1 MNDLLALLTDKRF
14 MPHGHCYMWRPD
26 LLWTN
31 VIADSLITLSYIS
44 IPFTLIY
51 FINKRKDVPFD
62 WMIAA
67 FGVFILACGTSHIME
82 ILTIWHPY
90 YWLSALVKVITAI
103 ASVITAILLIRLIP
117 AALKIPSPQQL
128 ARVNDELR
136 EAQAELVTTARRAG
150 MAEIATNVLHNVGN
164 VLNSVNVS
172 AQVLYE
178 KVHTSKGPGVAKV
191 AQLMKEHPDDLGDF
205 ISSDPKGRALPDY
218 LDKLADALAIEQQ
231 VMIAELAQLTRRIDH
246 IKEIVATQQ
255 SYAGNASVLESG
267 SLREL
272 VEDVVRICD
281 VSLARHH
288 ITLIKEFSDVPQ
300 MPLDKHR
307 VLQILVNLINNA
319 KQALEAGANRSP
331 QIILRLRV
339 IDDGRVRVEVE
350 DNGEGI
356 AQDNL
361 ARVFEHGF
369 TTRVDGHGFGL
380 HSCILAAHE
389 LGGDL
394 TVRSAGPGSGAL
406 FILEL
411 PLALTPDQAQRVASA

>member
-31 VIADSLITLSYIS
+31 VIADGLIALSYVT
-44 IPFTLIY
+44 IPFTLLY
-51 FINKRKDVPFD
+51 FIHKRKDVPFD
-62 WMIAA
+62 WMLAA
-67 FGVFILACGTSHIME
+67 FGVFILACGTSHVME
-82 ILTIWHPY
+82 ILTIWQPY
-90 YWLSALVKVITAI
+90 YWLMALVKVITAI
-103 ASVITAILLIRLIP
+103 ASVITAILLVRLVP

-128 ARVNDELR
+128 AKVNDELR

-178 KVHTSKGPGVAKV
+178 KVHASKGPGVAKV

-218 LDKLADALAIEQQ
+218 LDKLADALAVEQQ
-231 VMIAELAQLTRRIDH
+231 GMIAELAQLTRRIDH

-255 SYAGNASVLESG
+255 SYAGNASVLEPG

-288 ITLIKEFSDVPQ
+288 ITLIKEFGDVPQ

-319 KQALEAGANRSP
+319 KQALDAGANRPP
-331 QIILRLRV
+331 QIILRLKV
-339 IDDGRVRVEVE
+339 VDDGRVRVEVE

-361 ARVFEHGF
+361 VRVFEHGF

-389 LGGDL
+389 MGGDL
-394 TVRSAGPGSGAL
+394 TVQSAGPGRGAL

-411 PLALTPDQAQRVASA
+411 PLALAPSQHAASG

>member
-14 MPHGHCYMWRPD
+14 IPHGHCYMWRPD

-31 VIADSLITLSYIS
+31 VIADGLITLSYIS
-44 IPFTLIY
+44 IPFTLLY
-51 FINKRKDVPFD
+51 FIHKRKDVPFD
-62 WMIAA
+62 WMLTA
-67 FGVFILACGTSHIME
+67 FGVFILACGTSHVME
-82 ILTIWHPY
+82 ILTIWQPY

-103 ASVITAILLIRLIP
+103 ASVITAILLVRLVP

-172 AQVLYE
+172 ARLLYE
-178 KVHTSKGPGVAKV
+178 KVHASKGQGVIRV
-191 AQLMKEHPDDLGDF
+191 AELMKEHSDDLGAF
-205 ISSDPKGRALPDY
+205 ISSDPKGRALPGY
-218 LDKLADALAIEQQ
+218 LGKLAEALAAEQRS
-231 VMIAELAQLTRRIDH
+231 MIDELVQLTKSIDH

-255 SYAGNASVLESG
+255 SYAGNSSVLEPG

-272 VEDVVRICD
+272 IEDVVRICD

-288 ITLIKEFSDVPQ
+288 VTLIKELADIP
-300 MPLDKHR
+300 MMLLDKHK
-307 VLQILVNLINNA
+307 VLQILINLINNA
-319 KQALEAGANRSP
+319 KQALDSVADRPSR
-331 QIILRLRV
+331 ITLRLKAT
-339 IDDGRVRVEVE
+339 DDKRVRIEVE

-356 AQDNL
+356 SRDNL
-361 ARVFEHGF
+361 NRVFEHGF
-369 TTRVDGHGFGL
+369 TTRADGHGFGL

-389 LGGDL
+389 MGGEL
-394 TVRSAGPGSGAL
+394 TVQSAGPGKGAL
-406 FILEL
+406 FTLEL
-411 PLALTPDQAQRVASA
+411 PLALAQGQSQRAASG

>member
-31 VIADSLITLSYIS
+31 VIADGLIALSYVT
-44 IPFTLIY
+44 IPFTLLY
-51 FINKRKDVPFD
+51 FIHKRKDVPFD
-62 WMIAA
+62 WMLAA
-67 FGVFILACGTSHIME
+67 FGVFILACGTSHVME
-82 ILTIWHPY
+82 ILTIWQPY
-90 YWLSALVKVITAI
+90 YWLMALVKVITAI
-103 ASVITAILLIRLIP
+103 ASVITAILLVRLVP

-128 ARVNDELR
+128 AKVNDELR

-191 AQLMKEHPDDLGDF
+191 AQLMKEHPDDLGVF

-218 LDKLADALAIEQQ
+218 LDKLADALAVEQQ
-231 VMIAELAQLTRRIDH
+231 GMIAELAQLTRRIDH

-255 SYAGNASVLESG
+255 SYAGNASVLEPG

-288 ITLIKEFSDVPQ
+288 ITLIKEFSDIPQ

-319 KQALEAGANRSP
+319 KQALDAGTNRPP
-331 QIILRLRV
+331 QIILRLKAV
-339 IDDGRVRVEVE
+339 DDERVRVEIE

-356 AQDNL
+356 SQDNL

-389 LGGDL
+389 MGGDL
-394 TVRSAGPGSGAL
+394 TVQSAGPGRGAV

-411 PLALTPDQAQRVASA
+411 PLALAPSQHAASG

>member
-31 VIADSLITLSYIS
+31 VIADGLITLSYVT
-44 IPFTLIY
+44 IPFTLLY
-51 FINKRKDVPFD
+51 FIHKRKDVPFD
-62 WMIAA
+62 WMLAA
-67 FGVFILACGTSHIME
+67 FGVFILACGTSHVME
-82 ILTIWHPY
+82 ILTIWQPY

-103 ASVITAILLIRLIP
+103 ASVITAILLVRLVP

-128 ARVNDELR
+128 AKVNEELR

-191 AQLMKEHPDDLGDF
+191 VQLMKEHPDDLGDF

-218 LDKLADALAIEQQ
+218 LDKLAAALAAEQQ
-231 VMIAELAQLTRRIDH
+231 GMIAELAQLTRRIDH

-255 SYAGNASVLESG
+255 SYAGNASVLEPG

-288 ITLIKEFSDVPQ
+288 ITLVKEFSDIPQ

-319 KQALEAGANRSP
+319 KQALDAGVNRPP
-331 QIILRLRV
+331 QIILRLKV
-339 IDDGRVRVEVE
+339 VDEGRVRVEVE

-389 LGGDL
+389 MGGEL
-394 TVRSAGPGSGAL
+394 TAQSAGPGKGAL

-411 PLALTPDQAQRVASA
+411 PLALAQGASQWAASG

>member
-31 VIADSLITLSYIS
+31 VIADGLITLSYIS
-44 IPFTLIY
+44 IPFTLLY
-51 FINKRKDVPFD
+51 FIHKRKDVPFD
-62 WMIAA
+62 WMLTA
-67 FGVFILACGTSHIME
+67 FGVFILACGTSHVME
-82 ILTIWHPY
+82 ILTIWQPY

-103 ASVITAILLIRLIP
+103 ASVITAILLVRLVP

-172 AQVLYE
+172 ARLLYE
-178 KVHTSKGPGVAKV
+178 KVHASKGQGVIRV
-191 AQLMKEHPDDLGDF
+191 AELMRQHSDDLGAF
-205 ISSDPKGRALPDY
+205 ISSDPKGRALPGY
-218 LDKLADALAIEQQ
+218 LGKLAEALAAEQRS
-231 VMIAELAQLTRRIDH
+231 MIDELVQLTKSIDH

-255 SYAGNASVLESG
+255 SYAGNSSVLEPG

-272 VEDVVRICD
+272 IEDVVRICD

-288 ITLIKEFSDVPQ
+288 VTLIKELADIP
-300 MPLDKHR
+300 MMLLDKHK
-307 VLQILVNLINNA
+307 VLQILINLINNA
-319 KQALEAGANRSP
+319 KQALDSVADRPSR
-331 QIILRLRV
+331 ITLRLKAT
-339 IDDGRVRVEVE
+339 DDKRVRIEVE

-356 AQDNL
+356 SRDNL
-361 ARVFEHGF
+361 NRVFEHGF
-369 TTRVDGHGFGL
+369 TTRADGHGFGL

-389 LGGDL
+389 MGGEL
-394 TVRSAGPGSGAL
+394 TVQSAGPGKGAL
-406 FILEL
+406 FTLEL
-411 PLALTPDQAQRVASA
+411 PLALAQGQSQRAASG

>member
-31 VIADSLITLSYIS
+31 VIADSLIALSYVT
-44 IPFTLIY
+44 IPFTLLY
-51 FINKRKDVPFD
+51 FIHKRKDVPFD
-62 WMIAA
+62 WMLAA
-67 FGVFILACGTSHIME
+67 FGVFILACGTSHVME
-82 ILTIWHPY
+82 ILTIWQPY
-90 YWLSALVKVITAI
+90 YWLMALVKVITAI
-103 ASVITAILLIRLIP
+103 ASVITAILLVRLVP

-128 ARVNDELR
+128 AKVNDELR

-191 AQLMKEHPDDLGDF
+191 VQLMKEHPDDLGDF

-218 LDKLADALAIEQQ
+218 LDKLADALAVEQQ
-231 VMIAELAQLTRRIDH
+231 GMIAELAQLTRRIDH

-255 SYAGNASVLESG
+255 SYAGNASVLEPG

-288 ITLIKEFSDVPQ
+288 ITLIKEFSDIPQ

-319 KQALEAGANRSP
+319 KQALDAGVNRPP
-331 QIILRLRV
+331 QIVLRLKV
-339 IDDGRVRVEVE
+339 VDDGRVRVEVQ

-389 LGGDL
+389 MGGDL
-394 TVRSAGPGSGAL
+394 TAQSAGPGQGAL

-411 PLALTPDQAQRVASA
+411 PLALTPAPSQRVAGG

>member
-31 VIADSLITLSYIS
+31 VIADGLITLSYVT
-44 IPFTLIY
+44 IPFTLLY
-51 FINKRKDVPFD
+51 FIHKRKDVPFD
-62 WMIAA
+62 WMLAA
-67 FGVFILACGTSHIME
+67 FGVFILACGTSHVLE
-82 ILTIWHPY
+82 ILTIWQPY

-103 ASVITAILLIRLIP
+103 ASVITAILLVRLVP

-128 ARVNDELR
+128 AKVNDELR

-172 AQVLYE
+172 AQVLYD
-178 KVHTSKGPGVAKV
+178 KVHTSKGPAVAKV
-191 AQLMKEHPDDLGDF
+191 AQLMKDPPDDLGDF
-205 ISSDPKGRALPDY
+205 ISTDPKGRALPDY
-218 LDKLADALAIEQQ
+218 LDKLADALAVEQQ
-231 VMIAELAQLTRRIDH
+231 GMIAELAQLTRRIDH

-255 SYAGNASVLESG
+255 SYAGNASVLEPG

-288 ITLIKEFSDVPQ
+288 ITLIKEFSDTPQ

-319 KQALEAGANRSP
+319 KQALDAGTNRPP
-331 QIILRLRV
+331 QIVLRLKIV
-339 IDDGRVRVEVE
+339 DEGRVRVEIE

-389 LGGDL
+389 MGGDL
-394 TVRSAGPGSGAL
+394 TVQSAGPGRGAL

-411 PLALTPDQAQRVASA
+411 PLALSPAPSQHVARG

>member
-31 VIADSLITLSYIS
+31 VIADGLITLSYVT
-44 IPFTLIY
+44 IPFTLLY
-51 FINKRKDVPFD
+51 FIHKRKDVPFD
-62 WMIAA
+62 WMLAA
-67 FGVFILACGTSHIME
+67 FGVFILACGTSHVME
-82 ILTIWHPY
+82 ILTIWQPY

-103 ASVITAILLIRLIP
+103 ASVITAILLVRLVP
-117 AALKIPSPQQL
+117 VALKIPSPRQL
-128 ARVNDELR
+128 AKVNEELR

-205 ISSDPKGRALPDY
+205 ISSDPKGRTLPDY
-218 LDKLADALAIEQQ
+218 LDKLADALAVEQQ
-231 VMIAELAQLTRRIDH
+231 GMIAELAQLTRRIDH

-255 SYAGNASVLESG
+255 SYAGNASVLEPG

-288 ITLIKEFSDVPQ
+288 ITLIKEFSDIPQ
-300 MPLDKHR
+300 MSLDKHR

-319 KQALEAGANRSP
+319 KQALDAGVNRP
-331 QIILRLRV
+331 PRIILRLKV
-339 IDDGRVRVEVE
+339 VGDGRVRVEVE

-389 LGGDL
+389 MGGDL
-394 TVRSAGPGSGAL
+394 TAQSAGPGKGAL

-411 PLALTPDQAQRVASA
+411 PLALVQGASQRAASG

>member
-31 VIADSLITLSYIS
+31 VIADGLITLSYIS
-44 IPFTLIY
+44 IPFTLLY
-51 FINKRKDVPFD
+51 FIHKRKDVPFD
-62 WMIAA
+62 WMLTA
-67 FGVFILACGTSHIME
+67 FGVFILACGTSHVME
-82 ILTIWHPY
+82 ILTIWQPY

-103 ASVITAILLIRLIP
+103 ASVITAILLVRLVP

-172 AQVLYE
+172 ARLLYE
-178 KVHTSKGPGVAKV
+178 KVHASKGQGVIRV
-191 AQLMKEHPDDLGDF
+191 AELMKEHSDDLGAF
-205 ISSDPKGRALPDY
+205 ISSDPKGRALPGY
-218 LDKLADALAIEQQ
+218 LGKLAEALAAEQRS
-231 VMIAELAQLTRRIDH
+231 MIDELVQLTKSIDH

-255 SYAGNASVLESG
+255 SYAGNSSVLEPG

-272 VEDVVRICD
+272 IEDVVRICD

-288 ITLIKEFSDVPQ
+288 VTLIKELADIPMMS
-300 MPLDKHR
+300 LDKHK
-307 VLQILVNLINNA
+307 VLQILINLINNA
-319 KQALEAGANRSP
+319 KQALDSVADRPSR
-331 QIILRLRV
+331 ITLRLKAT
-339 IDDGRVRVEVE
+339 DDKHVRIEVE

-356 AQDNL
+356 SRDNL
-361 ARVFEHGF
+361 TRVFEHGF
-369 TTRVDGHGFGL
+369 TTRADGHGFGL

-389 LGGDL
+389 MGGEL
-394 TVRSAGPGSGAL
+394 TVQSAGPGKGAL
-406 FILEL
+406 FTLEL
-411 PLALTPDQAQRVASA
+411 PLALAQGQSQRAASG

>member
-31 VIADSLITLSYIS
+31 VIADGLIALSYVT
-44 IPFTLIY
+44 IPFTLLY
-51 FINKRKDVPFD
+51 FIHKRKDVPFD
-62 WMIAA
+62 WMLAA
-67 FGVFILACGTSHIME
+67 FGVFILACGTSHVME
-82 ILTIWHPY
+82 ILTIWQPY
-90 YWLSALVKVITAI
+90 YWLTALVKVITAI
-103 ASVITAILLIRLIP
+103 ASVITAILLVRLVP

-128 ARVNDELR
+128 AKVNDELR

-218 LDKLADALAIEQQ
+218 LDKLADALAVEQQ
-231 VMIAELAQLTRRIDH
+231 GMIAELAQLTRRIDH

-255 SYAGNASVLESG
+255 SYAGNASVLEPG

-319 KQALEAGANRSP
+319 KQALDAGANRPP
-331 QIILRLRV
+331 QIILRLKV
-339 IDDGRVRVEVE
+339 VDEGRVRVEVE

-356 AQDNL
+356 SQDNL

-389 LGGDL
+389 MGGDL
-394 TVRSAGPGSGAL
+394 TVQSAGPGRGAL

-411 PLALTPDQAQRVASA
+411 PLTQAPAPSQRVADG

>member
-31 VIADSLITLSYIS
+31 VIADGLITLSYVT
-44 IPFTLIY
+44 IPFTLLY
-51 FINKRKDVPFD
+51 FIHKRKDVPFD
-62 WMIAA
+62 WMLAA
-67 FGVFILACGTSHIME
+67 FGVFILACGTSHVME
-82 ILTIWHPY
+82 ILTIWQPY

-103 ASVITAILLIRLIP
+103 ASVITAILLIRLVP
-117 AALKIPSPQQL
+117 AALKIPSPRQL
-128 ARVNDELR
+128 AKVNDELR

-191 AQLMKEHPDDLGDF
+191 VQLMKEHPDDLGDF

-231 VMIAELAQLTRRIDH
+231 AMIAELAQLTRRIDH

-255 SYAGNASVLESG
+255 SYAGNSSVLEPG

-281 VSLARHH
+281 VSLSRHH
-288 ITLIKEFSDVPQ
+288 IKLVKEFSDAPQ

-319 KQALEAGANRSP
+319 KQALDAGTNRPP
-331 QIILRLRV
+331 QIILRLKIV
-339 IDDGRVRVEVE
+339 DDRRVRVEVE

-356 AQDNL
+356 SQDNL

-389 LGGDL
+389 MGGDL
-394 TVRSAGPGSGAL
+394 TAQSAGPGKGAL

-411 PLALTPDQAQRVASA
+411 PLAVAMGQSQRAADG

>member
-31 VIADSLITLSYIS
+31 VIADGLIALSYVT
-44 IPFTLIY
+44 IPFTLLY
-51 FINKRKDVPFD
+51 FIHKRKDVPFD
-62 WMIAA
+62 WMLAA
-67 FGVFILACGTSHIME
+67 FGVFILACGTSHVME
-82 ILTIWHPY
+82 ILTIWQPY
-90 YWLSALVKVITAI
+90 YWLMALVKVITAI
-103 ASVITAILLIRLIP
+103 ASVITAILLVRLVP

-128 ARVNDELR
+128 AKVNDELR

-218 LDKLADALAIEQQ
+218 LDKLADALAVEQQ
-231 VMIAELAQLTRRIDH
+231 GMIAELAQLTRRIDH

-255 SYAGNASVLESG
+255 SYAGNASVLEPG

-288 ITLIKEFSDVPQ
+288 ITLIKEFSDVPR

-319 KQALEAGANRSP
+319 KQALDAGTNRP
-331 QIILRLRV
+331 PRIILRLKT
-339 IDDGRVRVEVE
+339 IDDERVRVEIE

-356 AQDNL
+356 SQDNL
-361 ARVFEHGF
+361 SRVFEHGF

-389 LGGDL
+389 MGGDL
-394 TVRSAGPGSGAL
+394 TVQSAGPGRGAL
-406 FILEL
+406 FILVL
-411 PLALTPDQAQRVASA
+411 PLASTPGRVVEQSA

>member
-31 VIADSLITLSYIS
+31 VIADGLIALSYVT
-44 IPFTLIY
+44 IPFTLLY
-51 FINKRKDVPFD
+51 FIHKRKDVPFD
-62 WMIAA
+62 WMLAA
-67 FGVFILACGTSHIME
+67 FGVFILACGTSHVME
-82 ILTIWHPY
+82 ILTIWQPY
-90 YWLSALVKVITAI
+90 YWLMALVKVITAI
-103 ASVITAILLIRLIP
+103 ASVITAILLVRLVP

-128 ARVNDELR
+128 AKVNDELR

-218 LDKLADALAIEQQ
+218 LDKLADALAVEQQ
-231 VMIAELAQLTRRIDH
+231 GMIAELAQLTRRIDH

-255 SYAGNASVLESG
+255 SYAGNASVLEPG

-288 ITLIKEFSDVPQ
+288 ITLIKEFSDIPQ

-319 KQALEAGANRSP
+319 KQALDAGTNRPP
-331 QIILRLRV
+331 QIILRLKT
-339 IDDGRVRVEVE
+339 IDDERVRVEIE

-356 AQDNL
+356 SQDNL

-389 LGGDL
+389 MGGDL
-394 TVRSAGPGSGAL
+394 TVQSAGPGRGAV

-411 PLALTPDQAQRVASA
+411 PLTLAPSQHAASG

>member
-31 VIADSLITLSYIS
+31 VIADGLIALSYVT
-44 IPFTLIY
+44 IPFTLLY
-51 FINKRKDVPFD
+51 FIHKRKDVPFD
-62 WMIAA
+62 WMLAA
-67 FGVFILACGTSHIME
+67 FGVFILACGTSHVME
-82 ILTIWHPY
+82 ILTIWQPY
-90 YWLSALVKVITAI
+90 YWLMALVKVITAI
-103 ASVITAILLIRLIP
+103 ASVITAILLVRLVP

-128 ARVNDELR
+128 AKVNDELR

-218 LDKLADALAIEQQ
+218 LDKLADALAVEQQ
-231 VMIAELAQLTRRIDH
+231 GMIAELAQLTRRIDH

-255 SYAGNASVLESG
+255 SYAGNASVLEPG

-288 ITLIKEFSDVPQ
+288 ITLIKEFSDIPQ

-319 KQALEAGANRSP
+319 KQALDAGTNRPP
-331 QIILRLRV
+331 QIILRLKT
-339 IDDGRVRVEVE
+339 IDDERVRVEIE

-356 AQDNL
+356 SQDNL

-389 LGGDL
+389 MGGDL
-394 TVRSAGPGSGAL
+394 TVQSAGPGRGAV

-411 PLALTPDQAQRVASA
+411 PLALAPSQHAASG

>member
-31 VIADSLITLSYIS
+31 VIADGLIALSYVT
-44 IPFTLIY
+44 IPFTLLY
-51 FINKRKDVPFD
+51 FIHKRKDVPFD
-62 WMIAA
+62 WMLAA
-67 FGVFILACGTSHIME
+67 FGVFILACGTSHVME
-82 ILTIWHPY
+82 ILTIWQPY

-103 ASVITAILLIRLIP
+103 ASVITAILLVRLVP
-117 AALKIPSPQQL
+117 VALKIPSPRQL
-128 ARVNDELR
+128 AKVNEELR

-191 AQLMKEHPDDLGDF
+191 VQLMKEHPDDLGDF
-205 ISSDPKGRALPDY
+205 ISSDPKGRTLPDY
-218 LDKLADALAIEQQ
+218 LDKLADALAVEQQ
-231 VMIAELAQLTRRIDH
+231 GMIAELAQLTRRIDH

-288 ITLIKEFSDVPQ
+288 ISLIKEFSDIPQ

-319 KQALEAGANRSP
+319 KQALDAGVNRP
-331 QIILRLRV
+331 PRIILRLKIV
-339 IDDGRVRVEVE
+339 DDGRVRVEVE

-389 LGGDL
+389 MGGDL
-394 TVRSAGPGSGAL
+394 TAQSAGPGRGAL

-411 PLALTPDQAQRVASA
+411 PLVLTPAPSQQAAGG

>member
-14 MPHGHCYMWRPD
+14 IPHGHCYMWRPD

-31 VIADSLITLSYIS
+31 VIADGLITLSYIS
-44 IPFTLIY
+44 IPFTLLY
-51 FINKRKDVPFD
+51 FIHKRKDVPFD
-62 WMIAA
+62 WMLTA
-67 FGVFILACGTSHIME
+67 FGVFILACGTSHVME
-82 ILTIWHPY
+82 ILTIWQPY

-103 ASVITAILLIRLIP
+103 ASVITAILLVRLVP

-172 AQVLYE
+172 ARLLYE
-178 KVHTSKGPGVAKV
+178 KVHASKGQGVIRV
-191 AQLMKEHPDDLGDF
+191 AELMKQHSDDLGAF
-205 ISSDPKGRALPDY
+205 ISSDPKGRALPGY
-218 LDKLADALAIEQQ
+218 LGKLAEALAAEQRS
-231 VMIAELAQLTRRIDH
+231 MIDELVQLTKSIDH

-255 SYAGNASVLESG
+255 SYAGNSSVLEPG

-272 VEDVVRICD
+272 IEDVVRICD

-288 ITLIKEFSDVPQ
+288 VTLIKELADIP
-300 MPLDKHR
+300 MMLLDKHK
-307 VLQILVNLINNA
+307 VLQILINLINNA
-319 KQALEAGANRSP
+319 KQALDSVADRPSR
-331 QIILRLRV
+331 ITLRLKAT
-339 IDDGRVRVEVE
+339 DDKRVRIEVE

-356 AQDNL
+356 SRDNIN
-361 ARVFEHGF
+361 RVFEHGF
-369 TTRVDGHGFGL
+369 TTRADGHGFGL

-389 LGGDL
+389 MGGEL
-394 TVRSAGPGSGAL
+394 TVQSAGPGKGAL
-406 FILEL
+406 FTLEL
-411 PLALTPDQAQRVASA
+411 PLALAQGQSQRAASG

>member
-31 VIADSLITLSYIS
+31 VIADGLIALSYVT
-44 IPFTLIY
+44 IPFTLLY
-51 FINKRKDVPFD
+51 FIHKRKDVPFD
-62 WMIAA
+62 WMLAA
-67 FGVFILACGTSHIME
+67 FGVFILACGTSHVME
-82 ILTIWHPY
+82 ILTIWQPY
-90 YWLSALVKVITAI
+90 YWLMALVKVITAI
-103 ASVITAILLIRLIP
+103 ASVITAILLVRLVP
-117 AALKIPSPQQL
+117 AALKIPSPRQL
-128 ARVNDELR
+128 AKVNDELR

-218 LDKLADALAIEQQ
+218 LDKLADALAVEQQ
-231 VMIAELAQLTRRIDH
+231 GMIAELAQLTRRIDH

-255 SYAGNASVLESG
+255 SYAGNASVLEPG

-272 VEDVVRICD
+272 LEDVVRICD

-288 ITLIKEFSDVPQ
+288 VTLIKEFNDIPQ

-319 KQALEAGANRSP
+319 KQALDAGANRPP
-331 QIILRLRV
+331 QIILRLTV
-339 IDDGRVRVEVE
+339 VDDERVRVEVE

-356 AQDNL
+356 SQDNL

-369 TTRVDGHGFGL
+369 TTRTDGHGFGL

-389 LGGDL
+389 MGGDL
-394 TVRSAGPGSGAL
+394 TVQSAGPGRGAL

-411 PLALTPDQAQRVASA
+411 PLAPARDPSQWAVEG

>member
-31 VIADSLITLSYIS
+31 VIADGLITLSYIS
-44 IPFTLIY
+44 IPFTLLY
-51 FINKRKDVPFD
+51 FIHKRKDVPFD
-62 WMIAA
+62 WMLTA
-67 FGVFILACGTSHIME
+67 FGVFILACGTSHVME
-82 ILTIWHPY
+82 ILTIWQPY

-103 ASVITAILLIRLIP
+103 ASVITAILLVRLVP

-172 AQVLYE
+172 ARLLYE
-178 KVHTSKGPGVAKV
+178 KVHASKGQGVIRV
-191 AQLMKEHPDDLGDF
+191 AELMKEHSDDLGAF
-205 ISSDPKGRALPDY
+205 ISSDPKGRALPGY
-218 LDKLADALAIEQQ
+218 LGKLAEALAAEQRS
-231 VMIAELAQLTRRIDH
+231 MIDELVQLTKSIDH

-255 SYAGNASVLESG
+255 SYAGNSSVLEPG

-272 VEDVVRICD
+272 IEDVVRICD

-288 ITLIKEFSDVPQ
+288 VTLIKELADIP
-300 MPLDKHR
+300 MMLLDKHK
-307 VLQILVNLINNA
+307 VLQILINLINNA
-319 KQALEAGANRSP
+319 KQALDSVADRPSR
-331 QIILRLRV
+331 ITLRLKAT
-339 IDDGRVRVEVE
+339 DDKRVRIEVE

-356 AQDNL
+356 SRDNL
-361 ARVFEHGF
+361 NRVFEHGF
-369 TTRVDGHGFGL
+369 TTRADGHGFGL

-389 LGGDL
+389 MGGEL
-394 TVRSAGPGSGAL
+394 TVQSAGPGKGAL
-406 FILEL
+406 FTLEL
-411 PLALTPDQAQRVASA
+411 PLALAQGQSQRAASG

>member
-31 VIADSLITLSYIS
+31 VIADGLITLSYIS
-44 IPFTLIY
+44 IPFTLLY
-51 FINKRKDVPFD
+51 FIHKRKDVPFD
-62 WMIAA
+62 WMLTA
-67 FGVFILACGTSHIME
+67 FGVFILACGTSHVME
-82 ILTIWHPY
+82 ILTIWQPY

-103 ASVITAILLIRLIP
+103 ASVITAILLVRLVP

-172 AQVLYE
+172 ARLLYE
-178 KVHTSKGPGVAKV
+178 KVHASKGQGVIRV
-191 AQLMKEHPDDLGDF
+191 AELMKEHSDDLGAF
-205 ISSDPKGRALPDY
+205 ISSDPKGRALPGY
-218 LDKLADALAIEQQ
+218 LGKLAEALAAEQRS
-231 VMIAELAQLTRRIDH
+231 MIDELVQLTKSIDH

-255 SYAGNASVLESG
+255 SYAGNSSVLEPG

-272 VEDVVRICD
+272 IEDVVRICD

-288 ITLIKEFSDVPQ
+288 VTLIKELADIPMMS
-300 MPLDKHR
+300 LDKHK
-307 VLQILVNLINNA
+307 VLQILINLINNA
-319 KQALEAGANRSP
+319 KQALDSVADRPSR
-331 QIILRLRV
+331 ITLRLKAT
-339 IDDGRVRVEVE
+339 DDKRVRIEVE

-356 AQDNL
+356 SRDNL
-361 ARVFEHGF
+361 TRVFEHGF
-369 TTRVDGHGFGL
+369 TTRADGHGFGL

-389 LGGDL
+389 MGGEL
-394 TVRSAGPGSGAL
+394 TVQSAGPGKGAL
-406 FILEL
+406 FTLEL
-411 PLALTPDQAQRVASA
+411 PLALAQGQSQRAASG

>member
-31 VIADSLITLSYIS
+31 VIADGLITLSYIS
-44 IPFTLIY
+44 IPFTLLY
-51 FINKRKDVPFD
+51 FIHKRKDVPFD
-62 WMIAA
+62 WMLTA
-67 FGVFILACGTSHIME
+67 FGVFILACGTSHVME
-82 ILTIWHPY
+82 ILTIWQPY

-103 ASVITAILLIRLIP
+103 ASVITAILLVRLVP

-172 AQVLYE
+172 ARLLYE
-178 KVHTSKGPGVAKV
+178 KVHASKGQGVIRV
-191 AQLMKEHPDDLGDF
+191 AELMREHSDDLGAF
-205 ISSDPKGRALPDY
+205 ISSDPKGRALPGY
-218 LDKLADALAIEQQ
+218 LGKLAEALAAEQRS
-231 VMIAELAQLTRRIDH
+231 MIDELVQLTKSIDH

-255 SYAGNASVLESG
+255 SYAGNSSVLEPG

-272 VEDVVRICD
+272 IEDVVRICD
-281 VSLARHH
+281 VSLARHRV
-288 ITLIKEFSDVPQ
+288 TLTKELADIPMMS
-300 MPLDKHR
+300 LDKHK
-307 VLQILVNLINNA
+307 VLQILINLINNA
-319 KQALEAGANRSP
+319 KQALDSVADRPSC
-331 QIILRLRV
+331 ITLRLKAT
-339 IDDGRVRVEVE
+339 DDKRVRIEVE

-356 AQDNL
+356 SRDNL
-361 ARVFEHGF
+361 TRVFEHGF
-369 TTRVDGHGFGL
+369 TTRADGHGFGL

-389 LGGDL
+389 MGGEL
-394 TVRSAGPGSGAL
+394 TVRSAGPGKGAL
-406 FILEL
+406 FTLEL
-411 PLALTPDQAQRVASA
+411 PLALAQGQSPRAASG